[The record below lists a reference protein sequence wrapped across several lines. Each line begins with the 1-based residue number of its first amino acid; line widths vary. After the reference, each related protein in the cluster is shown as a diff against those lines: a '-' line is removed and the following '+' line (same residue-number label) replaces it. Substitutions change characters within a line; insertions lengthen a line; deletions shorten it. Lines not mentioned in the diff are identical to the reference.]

1 MSTLRNRIFTYVAL
15 GLMMPSVAW
24 AQSGDK
30 KEKNKEL
37 LDSVNWRKW
46 APHPAPF
53 LTPEETAKGFKV
65 APGFRVELVAASPM
79 IKDPV
84 FAEFDLNGR
93 LWVCEFQSYMMNADG
108 TGEHDAISRVQ
119 VLEDTDGD
127 GRMDKA
133 ITFLDKIVN
142 PRSLS
147 IVKGGALVS
156 LGSGKLIFA
165 EDTDG
170 DLVADKRTPLIDFAT
185 AAPNNI
191 EHAENGLHFAIDNW
205 MYNSKSQRRLQWRDG
220 KIIEES
226 TKSRGQWGMG
236 SDAYGQL
243 YYNSNSVWFQSDSEI
258 YDQQY
263 AKVGAPT
270 NEVFAIRTNT
280 AVNRGYR
287 PGMILN
293 DGRIK
298 RVDACSGLAV
308 HSDGAYGEE
317 WQGTIFGFSPASNTV
332 GAFKPN
338 APMPATS
345 KYKHLVYPDE
355 TWTKREFLAS
365 TDERFRPVNGSFGPD
380 GCLYIVDM
388 NRGIIQDK
396 LFLTSYLRRQS
407 EERELDK
414 NIGKGRIWRVVPE
427 DHQPVAAPQGL
438 VEGLSHPYLWWR
450 LHSQKRIVEEQ
461 RTDLVADLVKL
472 ASEGSPKA
480 RPHAMW
486 ALAGLD
492 SLGGDIISSNLSSS
506 DWFVSLT
513 ALRLAGDAY
522 GDHHTFPAELK
533 EAGEKL
539 SQSKTEVIAK
549 YAQTLI
555 SKGYPNRSSSVYK
568 DKAPQWVKQNAALD
582 KAYASGIKTYGQFCS
597 ACHQP
602 HGKGMA
608 NIAPSLVKSD
618 WVNGDSKILM
628 GVAVHGLS
636 GPIHINGEL
645 TKNIPPIMPGHGFLT
660 DQQLADALSYVRN
673 AWGNKSDQITPDQI
687 KSYREQ
693 NADRVA
699 PWTEAELRGEK
710 NTSAATAGDVPTA
723 GEATD
728 LIAAGD
734 FSAWTTVKGAPVEKG
749 WKIED
754 GVIHRHAKGGDI
766 ITKAS
771 YKNFELSFE
780 WKISK
785 AGNSGVKYRTKGSL
799 GLEYQVLDDQNHPDR
814 KIDNHLAASMYEI
827 IAAPANKP
835 IKPVGE
841 WNKARIVAKGNHIE
855 HWLNGV
861 KVIEIEYGSDDWK
874 ARFKKSK
881 YSKRQYK
888 KKNEGFGSWEG
899 PILLQD
905 HQDPAWF
912 RNLKIKTLD

>member
-1 MSTLRNRIFTYVAL
+1 MSTLQNRIFTYLAL
-15 GLMMPSVAW
+15 GLLMPFTAS

-30 KEKNKEL
+30 KEKNKDL

-84 FAEFDLNGR
+84 FAEFDLKGR

-119 VLEDTDGD
+119 VLQDTDGD

-133 ITFLDKIVN
+133 TTFLDKIVN

-156 LGSGKLIFA
+156 LGNGKLIFA

-170 DLVADKRTPLIDFAT
+170 DLVADKRTSLIDFAT

-191 EHAENGLHFAIDNW
+191 EHAENGLHYAIDNW

-220 KIIEES
+220 QLIETP
-226 TKSRGQWGMG
+226 TKSRGQWGMAA
-236 SDAYGQL
+236 DAYGRL
-243 YYNSNSVWFQSDSEI
+243 YYNANSVWFQSDSEI

-263 AKVGAPT
+263 GKAGPPT
-270 NEVFAIRTNT
+270 NAVYAIRTNT
-280 AVNRGYR
+280 AINRAYQ
-287 PGMILN
+287 PGTIQE
-293 DGRIK
+293 DGRIN
-298 RVDACSGLAV
+298 RITSVSGLAV
-308 HSDGAYGEE
+308 HSDGAYGED
-317 WQGTIFGFSPASNTV
+317 WQGTIFSFSPGTNTV
-332 GAFKPN
+332 GAFVPK
-338 APMPATS
+338 APMPASS
-345 KYKHLVYPDE
+345 KYQHMLYPDE
-355 TWTKREFLAS
+355 NWSQREFLAS
-365 TDERFRPVNGSFGPD
+365 TDERFRPVNGSIGPD
-380 GCLYIVDM
+380 GCLYIVDL

-396 LFLTSYLRRQS
+396 VFLTSYLRRQS

-414 NIGKGRIWRVVPE
+414 HIGKGRIWRVVPE
-427 DHQPVAAPQGL
+427 NHKSVAAPKGL
-438 VEGLSHPYLWWR
+438 VEGLSHPHLWWR
-450 LHSQKRIVEEQ
+450 IHSQKRIVEEQ
-461 RTDLVADLVKL
+461 QADLVPDLIKL
-472 ASEGSPKA
+472 ATNGNAKA

-492 SLGGDIISSNLSSS
+492 SLTKKVIISNLSSS

-513 ALRLAGDAY
+513 ALRLAGEAY
-522 GDHHTFPAELK
+522 GDSAAFPAELVQS
-533 EAGEKL
+533 AEKL
-539 SQSKTEVIAK
+539 SKSNTALVAK

-555 SKGYPNRSSSVYK
+555 SKGYPKRNSSVYK
-568 DKAPQWVKQNAALD
+568 DKVPQWVKQNAALD
-582 KAYASGIKTYGQFCS
+582 KAYASGMKTYGQFCS

-636 GPIHINGEL
+636 GPIHINGKAA
-645 TKNIPPIMPGHGFLT
+645 KNIPPIMPGHGFLT
-660 DQQLADALSYVRN
+660 DQQLADALTYVRN
-673 AWGNKSDQITPDQI
+673 AWGNKSDQISPNQI
-687 KSYREQ
+687 KSYREK

-699 PWTEAELRGEK
+699 PWTEDELRSEQK
-710 NTSAATAGDVPTA
+710 TSAAASNDET
-723 GEATD
+723 TD
-728 LIAAGD
+728 LFASGD
-734 FSAWTTVKGAPVEKG
+734 FSAWTTAKGAPVEKG

-912 RNLKIKTLD
+912 RNLKIKKLD

>member
-1 MSTLRNRIFTYVAL
+1 MSTLQNRIFTYLAL
-15 GLMMPSVAW
+15 GLLMPFTAS

-30 KEKNKEL
+30 KEKNKSL

-46 APHPAPF
+46 APHPAPL

-84 FAEFDLNGR
+84 FAEFDLKGR

-108 TGEHDAISRVQ
+108 SGEHDAISRVQ

-133 ITFLDKIVN
+133 TTFLDKIVN

-156 LGSGKLIFA
+156 LGNGKLIFA

-191 EHAENGLHFAIDNW
+191 EHAENGLHYAIDNW
-205 MYNSKSQRRLQWRDG
+205 MYNSNSQRRLQWRDG
-220 KIIEES
+220 ELIETP
-226 TKSRGQWGMG
+226 TKSRGQWGMAA
-236 SDAYGQL
+236 DAFGRL

-263 AKVGAPT
+263 GKAGPPT
-270 NEVFAIRTNT
+270 NAVYAIRTNT
-280 AVNRGYR
+280 AINRAYQ
-287 PGMILN
+287 PGTIHE
-293 DGRIK
+293 DGRIN
-298 RVDACSGLAV
+298 RITSVSGLAV
-308 HSDGAYGEE
+308 HSDGAYGED
-317 WQGTIFGFSPASNTV
+317 WQGTIFSFSPGANTV
-332 GAFKPN
+332 GAFVPK
-338 APMPATS
+338 APMPASS
-345 KYKHLVYPDE
+345 KYQHMLYPDE
-355 TWTKREFLAS
+355 NWSQREFLAS
-365 TDERFRPVNGSFGPD
+365 TDERFRPVNGSIGPD

-414 NIGKGRIWRVVPE
+414 HIGKGRIWRVVPE
-427 DHQPVAAPQGL
+427 DHKPVAAPKGL
-438 VEGLSHPYLWWR
+438 VEGLSHPHLWWR
-450 LHSQKRIVEEQ
+450 IHSQKRIVEEQ
-461 RTDLVADLVKL
+461 QADLVPDLIKL
-472 ASEGSPKA
+472 AANGKAKA

-492 SLGGDIISSNLSSS
+492 SLPKEVISSNLSSS

-522 GDHHTFPAELK
+522 GDSAAFPAELVQS
-533 EAGEKL
+533 AEKL
-539 SQSKTEVIAK
+539 SKSNTALVAK

-555 SKGYPNRSSSVYK
+555 SKGYPKRNSSVYK
-568 DKAPQWVKQNAALD
+568 DKVRQWVKQNAALD
-582 KAYASGIKTYGQFCS
+582 KAYASGMKTYGQFCS

-645 TKNIPPIMPGHGFLT
+645 AKNIPPIMPGHGFLT
-660 DQQLADALSYVRN
+660 DQQLADTLTYVRN
-673 AWGNKSDQITPDQI
+673 AWGNKSDQISPDQI
-687 KSYREQ
+687 KSYREK

-710 NTSAATAGDVPTA
+710 NTSAAAAVSNDET
-723 GEATD
+723 TD
-728 LIAAGD
+728 LFASGD
-734 FSAWTTVKGAPVEKG
+734 FAAWTTVKGAPVEKG

-827 IAAPANKP
+827 IAAPDDKP

-874 ARFKKSK
+874 ERFQKSK
-881 YSKRQYK
+881 YSKRQY

-912 RNLKIKTLD
+912 RNLLIKKLD

>member
-1 MSTLRNRIFTYVAL
+1 MSTLQNRIFTYLAL
-15 GLMMPSVAW
+15 GLLMPFTAS

-30 KEKNKEL
+30 KEKNKDL

-84 FAEFDLNGR
+84 FAEFDLKGR

-170 DLVADKRTPLIDFAT
+170 DLVADKRTPVIDFAT

-191 EHAENGLHFAIDNW
+191 EHAENGLHYAIDNW

-220 KIIEES
+220 KLIETP
-226 TKSRGQWGMG
+226 TKSRGQWGMAA
-236 SDAYGQL
+236 DAYGRL
-243 YYNSNSVWFQSDSEI
+243 YYNANSVWFQSDSEI

-263 AKVGAPT
+263 GKAGSST
-270 NEVFAIRTNT
+270 NAVYAIRPNT
-280 AVNRGYR
+280 AINRAYK
-287 PGMILN
+287 PGTIQE
-293 DGRIK
+293 DGRIN
-298 RVDACSGLAV
+298 RITSVSGLAV
-308 HSDGAYGEE
+308 HSDGAYGED
-317 WQGTIFGFSPASNTV
+317 WQGAIFSFSPGTNTV
-332 GAFKPN
+332 GAFVPK
-338 APMPATS
+338 APMPASS
-345 KYKHLVYPDE
+345 KYQHMLYPDE
-355 TWTKREFLAS
+355 DWSQREFLAS
-365 TDERFRPVNGSFGPD
+365 TDERFRPVNGSIGPD
-380 GCLYIVDM
+380 GCLYIVDL

-396 LFLTSYLRRQS
+396 VFLTSYLRRQS

-414 NIGKGRIWRVVPE
+414 HIGKGRIWRVVPE
-427 DHQPVAAPQGL
+427 DHKPVAAPKGL
-438 VEGLSHPYLWWR
+438 VEGLSHPHLWWR
-450 LHSQKRIVEEQ
+450 IHSQKRIVEQSQTELVP
-461 RTDLVADLVKL
+461 DLIKL
-472 ASEGSPKA
+472 ATNGNAKA

-492 SLGGDIISSNLSSS
+492 SLTKKVIISNLSSS

-513 ALRLAGDAY
+513 ALRLAGEAY
-522 GDHHTFPAELK
+522 GDSAAFPAELVQS
-533 EAGEKL
+533 AEKL
-539 SQSKTEVIAK
+539 SKSNTALVAK

-555 SKGYPNRSSSVYK
+555 SKGYPKRNSSVYK
-568 DKAPQWVKQNAALD
+568 DKVPQWVKQNAALD
-582 KAYASGIKTYGQFCS
+582 KAYASGMKTYGQFCS

-636 GPIHINGEL
+636 GPIHINGKAA
-645 TKNIPPIMPGHGFLT
+645 KNIPPIMPGHGFLT
-660 DQQLADALSYVRN
+660 DQQLADALTYVRN
-673 AWGNKSDQITPDQI
+673 AWGNKSDQISPNQI
-687 KSYREQ
+687 KSYREK

-699 PWTEAELRGEK
+699 PWTEDELRSEQK
-710 NTSAATAGDVPTA
+710 TSAAASNDET
-723 GEATD
+723 TD
-728 LIAAGD
+728 LFASGD
-734 FSAWTTVKGAPVEKG
+734 FSAWTTAKGAPVEKG

-874 ARFKKSK
+874 KRFKKSK
-881 YSKRQYK
+881 YSKRHYK

-912 RNLKIKTLD
+912 RNLIIKNLD

>member
-1 MSTLRNRIFTYVAL
+1 MSTLQNRIFTYLAL
-15 GLMMPSVAW
+15 GLLMPFTAS

-30 KEKNKEL
+30 KEKNKGL

-84 FAEFDLNGR
+84 FAEFDLKGR

-108 TGEHDAISRVQ
+108 SGEHDAISRVQ

-133 ITFLDKIVN
+133 TTFLDKIVN

-156 LGSGKLIFA
+156 LGNGKLIFA

-191 EHAENGLHFAIDNW
+191 EHAENGLHYAIDNW

-220 KIIEES
+220 ELIETP
-226 TKSRGQWGMG
+226 TKSRGQWGMAA
-236 SDAYGQL
+236 DAFGRL

-263 AKVGAPT
+263 GKAGSPT
-270 NEVFAIRTNT
+270 NAVYAIRPNT
-280 AVNRGYR
+280 AINRAYK
-287 PGMILN
+287 PGTIQE

-298 RVDACSGLAV
+298 RITSVSGLAV
-308 HSDGAYGEE
+308 HSDGAYGED
-317 WQGTIFGFSPASNTV
+317 WQGTIFSFSPGANTV
-332 GAFKPN
+332 GAFVPK
-338 APMPATS
+338 APMPASS
-345 KYKHLVYPDE
+345 KYQHMLYPDE
-355 TWTKREFLAS
+355 NWSQREFLAS
-365 TDERFRPVNGSFGPD
+365 TDERFRPVNGSIGPD

-414 NIGKGRIWRVVPE
+414 HIGKGRIWRVVPE
-427 DHQPVAAPQGL
+427 DHKPVAAPKGL
-438 VEGLSHPYLWWR
+438 VEGLSHPHLWWR
-450 LHSQKRIVEEQ
+450 IHSQKRIVEEQ
-461 RTDLVADLVKL
+461 QADLVPDLIKL
-472 ASEGSPKA
+472 AANGNAKA

-492 SLGGDIISSNLSSS
+492 SLPKEVISSNLSSS

-522 GDHHTFPAELK
+522 GDSAAFPAELVQS
-533 EAGEKL
+533 AEKL
-539 SQSKTEVIAK
+539 SKSNTALVAK

-555 SKGYPNRSSSVYK
+555 SKGYPKRNSSVYK
-568 DKAPQWVKQNAALD
+568 DKVRQWVKQNAALD
-582 KAYASGIKTYGQFCS
+582 KAYASGMKTYGQFCS

-636 GPIHINGEL
+636 GPIKINGEL
-645 TKNIPPIMPGHGFLT
+645 AKNIPPIMPGHGFLT
-660 DQQLADALSYVRN
+660 DQQLADALTYVRN
-673 AWGNKSDQITPDQI
+673 AWGNKSDQISPDQI
-687 KSYREQ
+687 KSYREK

-699 PWTEAELRGEK
+699 PWTEDELRGEK
-710 NTSAATAGDVPTA
+710 NTSAAAAVSNDET
-723 GEATD
+723 TD
-728 LIAAGD
+728 LFASGD
-734 FSAWTTVKGAPVEKG
+734 FAAWTTVKGAPVEKG

-827 IAAPANKP
+827 IAAPDDKP

-874 ARFKKSK
+874 ERFQKSK
-881 YSKRQYK
+881 YSKRQY

-912 RNLKIKTLD
+912 RNLLIKKLD